1 MIVKNEE
8 ISLSS
13 CLNSV
18 KNFVDEMIVL
28 DTGSTDNTVKIATEL
43 GAKVYHFQWNDNF
56 AEARNEALQY
66 VIGDWILVLDADEVL
81 TPEIIPTIQ
90 KAIAN
95 ENNLVVNL
103 LRHEVGSISSPYSLL
118 SRLFRKHSQVKFS
131 RPYHAMIDDSVE
143 ELIKTENHWQIVNL
157 SEIAI
162 KHYGYQPNV
171 IISKNKTEKAKKA
184 MESYLSKNPKD
195 AYVASKLG
203 ALYLQIGQ
211 ENKGIKLLKTAIKSN
226 LADAPVL
233 FELYYHL
240 ANALN
245 KQGDFNHAIKYYQ
258 KAIAQPILEKIKLG
272 VYNNLASLYQR
283 KGDFENAVKFYEI
296 TIKIEPNFALGYY
309 NLGVTYKAIGRL
321 FKAIDAY
328 QKAIKLNP
336 EYPWSYQNLA
346 VLLLK
351 KGEIEDSIELFKK
364 AITLHQKQN
373 NPEALRLIQELQA
386 MGIII
391 N

>member
-8 ISLSS
+8 TTLPS

-18 KNFVDEMIVL
+18 KDFVAEMIVL
-28 DTGSTDNTVKIATEL
+28 DTGSTDNTVKVATEL
-43 GAKVYHFQWNDNF
+43 GAKVYHFPWHDDF

-66 VIGDWILVLDADEVL
+66 VTGDWVLVLDADEVL
-81 TPEIIPTIQ
+81 NPAIIPVIQ

-95 ENNLVVNL
+95 ENTLVINLI
-103 LRHEVGSISSPYSLL
+103 RQEIGSISSPYSLL

-143 ELIKTENHWQIVNL
+143 ELIKRENHWQIVNL
-157 SEIAI
+157 TEIAI
-162 KHYGYQPNV
+162 EHYGYQLEV

-184 MESYLSKNPKD
+184 MERYFSLHPND
-195 AYVASKLG
+195 AYVSSKLG
-203 ALYLQIGQ
+203 ALYLQIG
-211 ENKGIKLLKTAIKSN
+211 EEKKGIKLLKTAIKSN
-226 LADAPVL
+226 LADESVL

-245 KQGDFNHAIKYYQ
+245 KQGDFNNAIKYYQ
-258 KAIAQPILEKIKLG
+258 KAIAQPILEKLKLG
-272 VYNNLASLYQR
+272 AYNNFASLYQA
-283 KGDFENAVKFYEI
+283 KGDFENAIKLYEI

-309 NLGVTYKAIGRL
+309 NLGITYKASGRL

-336 EYPWSYQNLA
+336 DYPYSYQNLA
-346 VLLLK
+346 ILLLK
-351 KGEIEDSIELFKK
+351 KGQIEDSVELFKK
-364 AITLHQKQN
+364 AINLHQKQN
-373 NPEALRLIQELQA
+373 PPEALRLIQELQA
-386 MGIII
+386 MGLRF
-391 N
+391 